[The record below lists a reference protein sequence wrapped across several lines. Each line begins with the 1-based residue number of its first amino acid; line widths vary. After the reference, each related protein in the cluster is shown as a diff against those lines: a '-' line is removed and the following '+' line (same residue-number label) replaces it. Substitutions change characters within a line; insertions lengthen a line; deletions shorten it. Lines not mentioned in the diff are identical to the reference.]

1 MNKKNLLNLA
11 MAGAVVL
18 FSQVANAQFK
28 FSKVNVS
35 DGAKTL
41 LKAGET
47 TDVKISPTGT
57 VEQNIVVDID
67 IAAFRKAYKYD
78 VVMVGYIREKSMT
91 YSYIHEFES
100 ILNTKK
106 YAGKGIVPVYAWDN
120 KKFKETDFRVLAKDL
135 IEYEG
140 PKPIVRQVAVYGCYI
155 VGEEGYFDANDK
167 FQFRNKY
174 SEGELLGFVDI
185 NTVYNPTQ
193 IKAYDDKAKA
203 NQFASAQ
210 RSVDN
215 LQYNFKRDVM
225 DRINETVAPVVATP
239 IYVAL
244 GNGFQE
250 VWDSKVKEVQQYN
263 SADNAEKFISMVEQ
277 LNNDYQLMYDVIK
290 KDKSRL
296 KTMNKEIKTKTS
308 VQDKWAYIQSMQ

>member
-35 DGAKTL
+35 DGTKTL

-47 TDVKISPTGT
+47 TDVKISPAGT

-106 YAGKGIVPVYAWDN
+106 YAGKGI
-120 KKFKETDFRVLAKDL
+120 
-135 IEYEG
+135 
-140 PKPIVRQVAVYGCYI
+140 
-155 VGEEGYFDANDK
+155 
-167 FQFRNKY
+167 
-174 SEGELLGFVDI
+174 
-185 NTVYNPTQ
+185 
-193 IKAYDDKAKA
+193 
-203 NQFASAQ
+203 
-210 RSVDN
+210 
-215 LQYNFKRDVM
+215 
-225 DRINETVAPVVATP
+225 
-239 IYVAL
+239 
-244 GNGFQE
+244 
-250 VWDSKVKEVQQYN
+250 
-263 SADNAEKFISMVEQ
+263 
-277 LNNDYQLMYDVIK
+277 
-290 KDKSRL
+290 
-296 KTMNKEIKTKTS
+296 
-308 VQDKWAYIQSMQ
+308 

>member
-1 MNKKNLLNLA
+1 MNKKSLLNLA

-28 FSKVNVS
+28 FSKVNVA

-41 LKAGET
+41 VKDGEK

-78 VVMVGYIREKSMT
+78 VVMVGYIREKSIT
-91 YSYIHEFES
+91 YKYVHEFES
-100 ILNTKK
+100 VLNTKK
-106 YAGKGIVPVYAWDN
+106 YAGKGIIPVYAWDN
-120 KKFKETDFRVLAKDL
+120 RKFKETDFRVLAKDL

-140 PKPIVRQVAVYGCYI
+140 PKPIVRQVAVYGSYI
-155 VGEEGYFDANDK
+155 IGEEGYFDENDK

-174 SEGELLGFVDI
+174 SDGELLGFVEI
-185 NTVYNPTQ
+185 NTVYNPAQ

-203 NQFASAQ
+203 NAFASAQ
-210 RSVDN
+210 RTVDN

-244 GNGFQE
+244 GNSFQE
-250 VWDSKVKEVQQYN
+250 VWDAKVKEVQQFN
-263 SADNAEKFISMVEQ
+263 SADNVDKYISMVEQ
-277 LNNDYQLMYDVIK
+277 LSKDYQLMYDVIK
-290 KDKSRL
+290 KDKNRL
-296 KTMNKEIKTKTS
+296 KTMNKEIKAKTTT
-308 VQDKWAYIQSMQ
+308 QEKWEYIQSMQ